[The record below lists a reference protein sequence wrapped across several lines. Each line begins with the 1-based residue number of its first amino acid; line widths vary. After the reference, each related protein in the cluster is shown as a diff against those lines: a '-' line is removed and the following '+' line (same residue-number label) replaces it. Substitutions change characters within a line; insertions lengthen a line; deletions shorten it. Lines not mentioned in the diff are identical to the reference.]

1 MLTIFYGKYM
11 YMFMLKFIQT
21 KENVLNN
28 SNYIIILFFWQNMS
42 VIYLKSNFEYLRG
55 NYRKAMKML
64 GSAPSSQVF
73 TDAGECLPVMYNNN
87 LGCVHFHLR
96 KHHLGAFYF
105 RKALQE
111 NENAL
116 RDIKRGAEHSK
127 DFYAPGLNRGHIVFV
142 LSVVNFNLFAITFEP

>member
-1 MLTIFYGKYM
+1 
-11 YMFMLKFIQT
+11 
-21 KENVLNN
+21 
-28 SNYIIILFFWQNMS
+28 MS

-127 DFYAPGLNRGHIVFV
+127 KLYHHFEKCKMCYFIFGSHIKII
-142 LSVVNFNLFAITFEP
+142 LSFSYLYLCNSVSIMVVTRKLEKLLLT